1 MINLIVCDARK
12 GTPILHSVQL
22 SLGKDEIASVGLA
35 LVRLGFF
42 LGQHD
47 PALARKG
54 CFGVFGKRKEWDSPI
69 YSGDRLELYAPL
81 LIDPKTVRR
90 KKANQNSD
98 FQLKAAAARRKAR
111 RL

>member
-1 MINLIVCDARK
+1 MIICDARY
-12 GTPILHSVQL
+12 GAPILHSYQL
-22 SLGKDEIASVGLA
+22 SLEKGENATVGLV
-35 LVRLGFF
+35 LVRFGIFS
-42 LGQHD
+42 GQHD
-47 PALARKG
+47 PALTRKG
-54 CFGVFGKRKEWDSPI
+54 CYGVFGKRKEWDSPI

-90 KKANQNSD
+90 KKANQSND